1 MYAGVRYLLET
12 GPGEVVRHDRNLTAL
27 LGSGLRKIPGVHVFS
42 GKEESGPI
50 LSFTIEGM
58 NPSDSAYILSSG
70 YGITVRSGL
79 QCAPLIHEKLGPLPY
94 GTIRLS
100 CSWFTAEQECVRLIE
115 AERDCGGRL
124 VRLGYYDGET
134 GG

>member
-79 QCAPLIHEKLGPLPY
+79 QCAPLIHEKLGTLPH
-94 GTIRLS
+94 GTVRLS
-100 CSWFTAEQECVRLIE
+100 CSWFTAEQECVRVIE
-115 AERDCGGRL
+115 A
-124 VRLGYYDGET
+124 VREIAEAVR
-134 GG
+134 